1 MCFFH
6 LGHSQISCKWWL
18 RDYPMGVTQKSR
30 HLNISWTNILL
41 PHDTITS
48 CPSHY
53 HRFSVFID
61 SMGIGEQMM
70 ERKATDCDHLILLCP
85 KVHGSN
91 LPRLGCWDSLYLSI
105 IINHVWRLGP
115 SLPWT
120 KWVFPPFD
128 FFFWESFH
136 HLISKS
142 VEAYKRGSSSDICYI
157 KQRPIK
163 GYFFLLL
170 QFITSLFTSLLVHSE
185 PWVSCFS
192 LSSQSLAKFST
203 TQTMGQNRIDCI
215 GKHDEWH
222 S

>member
-91 LPRLGCWDSLYLSI
+91 LPRLGCWDSLHLSI

-128 FFFWESFH
+128 FFFENPSTIWLVSPSRHIKGEAAVTYATSNRDQ
-136 HLISKS
+136 SKVTS
-142 VEAYKRGSSSDICYI
+142 SYYFSSSPLFSPACLSIVN
-157 KQRPIK
+157 PE
-163 GYFFLLL
+163 FLA
-170 QFITSLFTSLLVHSE
+170 SLCLVSL
-185 PWVSCFS
+185 
-192 LSSQSLAKFST
+192 
-203 TQTMGQNRIDCI
+203 
-215 GKHDEWH
+215 
-222 S
+222 